1 MLKSNFLPCL
11 RTNQSINLIHGI
23 HGLRTGYFSRYFAE
37 YQTGLQEF
45 YPKLV
50 AYETKIGEGL
60 TVPEVNH
67 SLFRLLVDLP
77 RDFE

>member
-1 MLKSNFLPCL
+1 MDIRIKKSGVKF
-11 RTNQSINLIHGI
+11 IHSKVPSSE
-23 HGLRTGYFSRYFAE
+23 YFSRYFAE

-67 SLFRLLVDLP
+67 FLFRSLVEP
-77 RDFE
+77 SSGF

>member
-1 MLKSNFLPCL
+1 MDIRIKKSGLKF
-11 RTNQSINLIHGI
+11 IHSKVPSS
-23 HGLRTGYFSRYFAE
+23 GYFSRYFAE